1 MAMTAYVLSVFA
13 CAVVLG
19 VSMNRLG
26 TVTAVTTV
34 AAATATVTNS
44 QQQHQQMQHST
55 TDECRLDQ
63 QDQTTLVCHL
73 RSNNNSNNN
82 NNANDGNNGNAGGGS
97 DHTNLNIM
105 PPKTTTRLRLECKDE
120 LFFQNS
126 LNLNSFRQL
135 KHLQSLQM
143 VRCKIGRLN
152 NDSFMGLKSMRNLT
166 IKTFNTDWSSMG
178 LEIANDVF
186 SGNSDDMANLMR
198 LDLSENNMWSVP
210 VGVFCTLRNLN
221 HLNLTRNRL
230 HDVNNLYMSSKR
242 KCATQ
247 LKTLDLSLNNLENLP
262 FSVFS
267 GLHNLTELSIQNNR
281 VSFIAD
287 SAFEGL
293 ISLAVVRLN
302 GNSLH
307 SLPPDLFN
315 ETKLLREIYLQNNSI
330 NVLAPEIF
338 SGLNHLLILDLSA
351 NQLSSEWINSATFKG
366 LYRLT
371 MLDLAGNKL
380 TKIEPAIF
388 KDLKNIETIKL
399 NDNHLRHIEDKTFM
413 GLIKLHSLTLSTNRL
428 LTVRPNVFTG
438 LQGLKLLSIDF
449 NRISKFDQRTFL
461 HCPKIEELFLN
472 GNKLDKIPTGL
483 GDMAGLRSLDLGENQ
498 IKTLD
503 NESFSEM
510 TNVYGLRLTENY
522 IETIRCGVFDKMTSL
537 QILNLSR
544 NKIRHIEIGAFDNN
558 QNLQAIRLD
567 GNQLKNISMLF
578 VKLPNLVWLNMSE
591 NQLDEFDYAM
601 IPAQLQWLD
610 IHANRVKKLGNYFE
624 IESQLALTNF
634 DASSNLL
641 TEITGSAIPSS
652 MEIMYLNDNLI
663 SKVQSYSFF
672 KKPNITR
679 VDLFGNK
686 ITTLDPNALRISI
699 VPQSRQLPE
708 FYIGG
713 NPYLCDC
720 NLDWLQN
727 VNTDHRTQPR
737 LMDLASI
744 YCKLLYN
751 RGKTYVPLVEAQ
763 PNQFLCQYNSH
774 CLALCHCCDFNA
786 CDCKME
792 CPDRCT
798 CYHDQSWTSNVVDC
812 SRANY
817 KQKLPDQIPMDATQ
831 IYLDGNMFP
840 ELASHAFIG
849 RRKLKVLFLNN
860 SNIEVIS
867 NRTFFGLKNL
877 EMLNLARNRLSH
889 LIDYEFDGLDHLK
902 ELYLQDNIIS
912 TIHKNALTSLQKLK
926 ILRLD
931 NNRMTQIDLVQI
943 PISVNDLR
951 LSENPWGCE
960 CETLEEFKS
969 YLSRDIVRD
978 KYRVKCFRATTTT
991 PAAAAAATRSALVE
1005 NANYVNL
1012 SGDDAAAAAATKVI
1026 VNSEHD
1032 NDNNNNNI
1040 NINNSNDD
1048 GYIIINANAT
1058 NICDTTEVALNFNAS
1073 GINSTKTI
1081 LGHRRLD
1088 HYIPMLVS
1096 TLSGLLLIIVVSLLL
1111 FIFRQEM
1118 KVWLHSRF
1126 GVRLFHRD
1134 TTAIDKH
1141 ERDKLFDAFVSY
1153 SSKDEAFVVETL
1165 APVLENGDPQ
1175 YKLCLHYRDFPVG
1188 AYIADTIVQAI
1199 DSSRRTI
1206 MILSKNFIKS
1216 EWCRFE
1222 FKSAHHQVLR
1232 DRRRCLIVILL
1243 GDVPH
1248 KDLDPD
1254 IRLYLKTNTYLQ
1266 WGDKL
1271 FWEKLRFALPDVY
1284 NNQRRNVSVQM
1295 AVSRSNRFT
1304 HNNVTANSSIGRSIN
1319 VTSMSSP
1326 TPSAPMT
1333 HHLTSSPL
1341 PPLPPL
1347 PSSGGPPTMP
1357 SLSPTSHIV
1366 PSMGINRTATVQ
1378 L

>member
-1 MAMTAYVLSVFA
+1 MVYVLSLFA
-13 CAVVLG
+13 CGVLRIAMG
-19 VSMNRLG
+19 QL
-26 TVTAVTTV
+26 VTANVQ
-34 AAATATVTNS
+34 AP
-44 QQQHQQMQHST
+44 
-55 TDECRLDQ
+55 TDECRLQGDGSPDTQ
-63 QDQTTLVCHL
+63 TLVCQL
-73 RSNNNSNNN
+73 RS
-82 NNANDGNNGNAGGGS
+82 GNVELE
-97 DHTNLNIM
+97 HTNFSIM
-105 PPKTTTRLRLECKDE
+105 PPKSTARLRLECIDE
-120 LFFQNS
+120 LFFQSS
-126 LNLNSFRQL
+126 LNPSSFRQL
-135 KHLQSLQM
+135 KDLQSLQI
-143 VRCKIGRLN
+143 VHCKIGRLN
-152 NDSFMGLKSMRNLT
+152 NDSFSGLKSLRNLT
-166 IKTFNTDWSSMG
+166 IQTFNTDWSSMG

-186 SGNSDDMANLMR
+186 NTDDLAALER

-210 VGVFCTLRNLN
+210 VGVFCSLRNLI
-221 HLNLTRNRL
+221 HLNVTRNRL
-230 HDVNNLYMSSKR
+230 HDVNHLYMSNKR
-242 KCATQ
+242 KCAAR
-247 LKTLDLSLNNLENLP
+247 LRMLDLSLNNLENLP

-267 GLHNLTELSIQNNR
+267 GLRNLTELSIQNNR
-281 VSFIAD
+281 ISFIAD

-293 ISLAVVRLN
+293 VSLNVVRLN
-302 GNSLH
+302 GNSMH

-338 SGLNHLLILDLSA
+338 SGLHQLAVLDLSA
-351 NQLSSEWINSATFKG
+351 NQLTSEWINSATLKG
-366 LYRLT
+366 LNQLT
-371 MLDLAGNKL
+371 MLDLSDNKL
-380 TKIEPAIF
+380 TKVEPAIF
-388 KDLKNIETIKL
+388 KDLKNIEIIKL

-413 GLIKLHSLTLSTNRL
+413 GLTRLYSLSLSNNRL
-428 LTVRPNVFTG
+428 LSIRPNVFSG
-438 LQGLKLLSIDF
+438 LHGLKLLSIDF

-461 HCPKIEELFLN
+461 HCPKLDELHLN
-472 GNKLDKIPTGL
+472 GNKLEKIPTGL
-483 GDMAGLRSLDLGENQ
+483 SDMQMLKSLDLGENQ
-498 IKTLD
+498 IKSLE
-503 NESFSEM
+503 NASFTEM
-510 TNVYGLRLTENY
+510 SNIVGLRLTENFL
-522 IETIRCGVFDKMTSL
+522 ETIKRGIFDKMTSL

-544 NKIRHIEIGAFDNN
+544 NKISHIEVGSFDHN

-567 GNQLKNISMLF
+567 GNQLKNITMLF
-578 VKLPNLVWLNMSE
+578 TKLPNLVWLNVSE
-591 NQLDEFDYAM
+591 NVLEHFDYAM
-601 IPAQLQWLD
+601 IPIQLQWLD

-624 IESQLALTNF
+624 IEAQLALSTF

-641 TEITGSAIPSS
+641 TEVTGSAIPNS
-652 MEIMYLNDNLI
+652 MELMYLNDNLI

-686 ITTLDPNALRISI
+686 ITTLDPNALRISV
-699 VPQSRQLPE
+699 VPKNRPLPE

-720 NLDWLQN
+720 NLDWLQK
-727 VNTDHRTQPR
+727 VNTEPRTQPK
-737 LMDLASI
+737 LMDLDSI

-751 RGKTYVPLVEAQ
+751 RGKTYVPLVEAL
-763 PNQFLCQYNSH
+763 PNQFLCRYESH

-812 SRANY
+812 SRASY
-817 KQKLPDQIPMDATQ
+817 SVRLPDQIPMDATQ
-831 IYLDGNMFP
+831 IYLDGNEFS
-840 ELASHAFIG
+840 EINSHAFIG
-849 RRKLKVLFLNN
+849 RRKLKVLFLNS
-860 SNIEVIS
+860 SNIETVS
-867 NRTFFGLKNL
+867 NRTFFGLKDL
-877 EMLNLARNRLSH
+877 EMLNLARNRIQRLFG
-889 LIDYEFDGLDHLK
+889 YEFEGLDNLK
-902 ELYLQDNIIS
+902 ELYLQDNRIS
-912 TIHKNALTSLQKLK
+912 HIHKDALVILSRLK

-931 NNRMTQIDLVQI
+931 NNQLVRIDFANI

-951 LSENPWGCE
+951 LSENPWDCACDLFE
-960 CETLEEFKS
+960 QFKG
-969 YLSRDIVRD
+969 YLSREIVRD
-978 KYRVKCFRATTTT
+978 KYRVKCFKTHPIVDDDGLKKGTNSTA
-991 PAAAAAATRSALVE
+991 SIVL
-1005 NANYVNL
+1005 NGYVNDEEGL
-1012 SGDDAAAAAATKVI
+1012 V
-1026 VNSEHD
+1026 
-1032 NDNNNNNI
+1032 
-1040 NINNSNDD
+1040 
-1048 GYIIINANAT
+1048 IINANITSVCAAS
-1058 NICDTTEVALNFNAS
+1058 ELMHNAS
-1073 GINSTKTI
+1073 IVGGANSTKAI
-1081 LGHRRLD
+1081 LGHRPLD
-1088 HYIPMLVS
+1088 HYLPMLITV
-1096 TLSGLLLIIVVSLLL
+1096 LSGLLLIVVVSLLV

-1271 FWEKLRFALPDVY
+1271 FWQKLRFALPDVY
-1284 NNQRRNVSVQM
+1284 NNQRRNVSVQL

-1304 HNNVTANSSIGRSIN
+1304 HNNVAAATAANENHLPNFNQPNR
-1319 VTSMSSP
+1319 
-1326 TPSAPMT
+1326 PSATAPNINCGGTNMT
-1333 HHLTSSPL
+1333 ATPVATA
-1341 PPLPPL
+1341 PPAMPLPPL
-1347 PSSGGPPTMP
+1347 PSAVIG
-1357 SLSPTSHIV
+1357 
-1366 PSMGINRTATVQ
+1366 RTATVQ

>member
-1 MAMTAYVLSVFA
+1 MTV
-13 CAVVLG
+13 
-19 VSMNRLG
+19 
-26 TVTAVTTV
+26 
-34 AAATATVTNS
+34 ATVTDMKMCGVS
-44 QQQHQQMQHST
+44 AAVAT
-55 TDECRLDQ
+55 TMTAGPSAIVASSIIAPDECRLDK
-63 QDQTTLVCHL
+63 DQNYLVCQL
-73 RSNNNSNNN
+73 RS
-82 NNANDGNNGNAGGGS
+82 APAATAAGGDYGS
-97 DHTNLNIM
+97 NQSII
-105 PPKTTTRLRLECKDE
+105 PPRNTSRLRLECIDE
-120 LFFQNS
+120 FLFQNA
-126 LNLNSFRQL
+126 LNLNSLRQL
-135 KHLQSLQM
+135 RDLQSLQI

-152 NDSFMGLKSMRNLT
+152 NDSFGGLRNLRNLS

-178 LEIANDVF
+178 LEVANDVF
-186 SGNSDDMANLMR
+186 NADDLQYLEQ

-210 VGVFCTLRNLN
+210 IGLFCSLRNLV

-242 KCATQ
+242 KCAAQ
-247 LKTLDLSLNNLENLP
+247 LRTLDLSLNNLENLP

-281 VSFIAD
+281 IGFIAD
-287 SAFEGL
+287 SALEGL
-293 ISLAVVRLN
+293 VSLAIVRLN
-302 GNSLH
+302 GNNMH

-330 NVLAPEIF
+330 NVLAPSVF
-338 SGLNHLLILDLSA
+338 SDLPHLTVLDLSA
-351 NQLSSEWINSATFKG
+351 NQLTSEWINPATFRG
-366 LYRLT
+366 LFRLIT
-371 MLDLAGNKL
+371 LDMSSNKL
-380 TKIEPAIF
+380 TKIEPSIF
-388 KDLKNIETIKL
+388 KDLLNIQVIKMS
-399 NDNHLRHIEDKTFM
+399 DNHLRHIDEKAFN
-413 GLIKLHSLTLSTNRL
+413 GLTKLHSLTLSNNRL
-428 LTVRPNVFTG
+428 VSLRPNVFMG
-438 LQGLKLLSIDF
+438 LQGLKLLSIDY
-449 NRISKFDQRTFL
+449 NRIAKFDARTFS
-461 HCPKIEELFLN
+461 HCPKLEELFLN
-472 GNKLDKIPTGL
+472 GNKLDRIPQGL
-483 GDMAGLRSLDLGENQ
+483 ADMPGLRSLDLGENQ
-498 IKTLD
+498 IKQLD
-503 NESFSEM
+503 NGSFSEM
-510 TNVYGLRLTENY
+510 ANIYGLRLTENF
-522 IETIRCGVFDKMTSL
+522 IETIQRGIFDRMSSL

-544 NKIRHIEIGAFDNN
+544 NKIKHIETGAFDTN

-578 VKLPNLVWLNMSE
+578 IHLPNLVWLNMSE

-610 IHANRVKKLGNYFE
+610 IHANRVRKLGNYFE
-624 IESQLALTNF
+624 IESQLSLTTF

-641 TEITGSAIPSS
+641 TEITGSSIPSS
-652 MEIMYLNDNLI
+652 MEVMYLNDNLI
-663 SKVQSYSFF
+663 NKVQSYSFF

-686 ITTLDPNALRISI
+686 ITTLDPNALRISV
-699 VPQSRQLPE
+699 VPENRPLPE

-727 VNTDHRTQPR
+727 VNTKHRTQPR

-751 RGKTYVPLVEAQ
+751 RGKTYVPLVEAL
-763 PNQFLCQYNSH
+763 PNQFLCQYESH

-817 KQKLPDQIPMDATQ
+817 RQRLPEQIPMDATQ
-831 IYLDGNMFP
+831 IYLDGNDFP
-840 ELASHAFIG
+840 ELSSHSFIG
-849 RRKLKVLFLNN
+849 RRKLKVLFLNH
-860 SNIEVIS
+860 SNIDTIA

-877 EMLNLARNRLSH
+877 EMLNLARNRLTT
-889 LIDYEFDGLDHLK
+889 LIGYEFDGLTNLK
-902 ELYLQDNIIS
+902 ELYLQDNRIATIQKESLS
-912 TIHKNALTSLQKLK
+912 TLLTLR

-931 NNRMTQIDLVQI
+931 NNQLVQFDLVQI
-943 PISVNDLR
+943 PLGVNDLR
-951 LSENPWGCE
+951 LSDNPWACE
-960 CETLEEFKS
+960 CGTLEEFKA
-969 YLSRDIVRD
+969 YLGRDIVRD
-978 KYRVKCFRATTTT
+978 KFRVKCYKTM
-991 PAAAAAATRSALVE
+991 PATRLDGNNPAI
-1005 NANYVNL
+1005 L
-1012 SGDDAAAAAATKVI
+1012 SGSNSAVI
-1026 VNSEHD
+1026 LGDTSAD
-1032 NDNNNNNI
+1032 
-1040 NINNSNDD
+1040 DD
-1048 GYIIINANAT
+1048 GYAIISSNASS
-1058 NICDTTEVALNFNAS
+1058 ICDSNELALSVNMS
-1073 GINSTKTI
+1073 GDNSTKAM
-1081 LGHRRLD
+1081 LD
-1088 HYIPMLVS
+1088 HHPLAHYISLLVC
-1096 TLSGLLLIIVVSLLL
+1096 TLTALSLIIVVSLLV
-1111 FIFRQEM
+1111 FIYRQEM

-1134 TTAIDKH
+1134 TMAIDKH

-1153 SSKDEAFVVETL
+1153 SSKDEAFVMETL

-1188 AYIADTIVQAI
+1188 AFIADTIVQAI

-1284 NNQRRNVSVQM
+1284 NNQRRNVSAVHPL

-1304 HNNVTANSSIGRSIN
+1304 HNNVAAAAAAAAAVSSIPRNLSPPTNDTRSNSGMPNFTQIHGGRPAHS
-1319 VTSMSSP
+1319 
-1326 TPSAPMT
+1326 PSAPMHPGPPT
-1333 HHLTSSPL
+1333 LPL
-1341 PPLPPL
+1341 PPPP
-1347 PSSGGPPTMP
+1347 
-1357 SLSPTSHIV
+1357 SHISS
-1366 PSMGINRTATVQ
+1366 PSVHHTRTATVQ

>member
-1 MAMTAYVLSVFA
+1 MAMMTAYVLSVFA

-19 VSMNRLG
+19 VVSMG
-26 TVTAVTTV
+26 TVTAVTKV

-44 QQQHQQMQHST
+44 QQSQQHQQQMQHSA

-82 NNANDGNNGNAGGGS
+82 NNANDGNDG
-97 DHTNLNIM
+97 NLNIM
-105 PPKTTTRLRLECKDE
+105 PPKTTLRLRLECNDE
-120 LFFQNS
+120 LFFQNA

-152 NDSFMGLKSMRNLT
+152 NDSFMGLRSMRNLT

-186 SGNSDDMANLMR
+186 SSNSDDMANLMR

-210 VGVFCTLRNLN
+210 VGVFCSLRNLIY
-221 HLNLTRNRL
+221 LNLTRNRL

-293 ISLAVVRLN
+293 TALAIVRLN
-302 GNSLH
+302 GNGLH

-338 SGLNHLLILDLSA
+338 SGLNQLLILDLSA

-371 MLDLAGNKL
+371 TLDLSANKL

-399 NDNHLRHIEDKTFM
+399 NDNHLRHVEDKTFM
-413 GLIKLHSLTLSTNRL
+413 GLTKLHSLTLSSNRL
-428 LTVRPNVFTG
+428 LSVRPNVFSG

-472 GNKLDKIPTGL
+472 GNKLDKIPSGL
-483 GDMAGLRSLDLGENQ
+483 GDMPGLRSLDLGENQ

-503 NESFSEM
+503 NDSFSEL

-522 IETIRCGVFDKMTSL
+522 IETIRCGVFDKMTAL

-578 VKLPNLVWLNMSE
+578 IKLPNLVWLNMSE

-699 VPQSRQLPE
+699 VPQSRPLPE

-727 VNTDHRTQPR
+727 VNTEHRTQPR

-831 IYLDGNMFP
+831 IYLDGNIFP

-877 EMLNLARNRLSH
+877 EMLNLARNRLAH
-889 LIDYEFDGLDHLK
+889 LIDYEFDGLDSLK
-902 ELYLQDNIIS
+902 ELYLQDNLIS
-912 TIHKNALTSLQKLK
+912 TIHKNALSSLQKLK
-926 ILRLD
+926 TLRLD

-943 PISVNDLR
+943 PIGVNDLR
-951 LSENPWGCE
+951 LSENPWACE

-978 KYRVKCFRATTTT
+978 KYRVKCYRATAIATV
-991 PAAAAAATRSALVE
+991 AAAASATRAALAAVDH
-1005 NANYVNL
+1005 ANNDNL
-1012 SGDDAAAAAATKVI
+1012 SDVGTAATKVI
-1026 VNSEHD
+1026 VNS
-1032 NDNNNNNI
+1032 NNNNN
-1040 NINNSNDD
+1040 NSSSNADNVE

-1058 NICDTTEVALNFNAS
+1058 NICDTTELALNFNAS

-1088 HYIPMLVS
+1088 HYLPLFT
-1096 TLSGLLLIIVVSLLL
+1096 TLSGLLLIIVVSLLFI

-1118 KVWLHSRF
+1118 KVWMHSRF

-1284 NNQRRNVSVQM
+1284 NNQRRNVSVTQM

-1304 HNNVTANSSIGRSIN
+1304 HNNVTATAPQSMSAMGNSDNRIPNS
-1319 VTSMSSP
+1319 SMSSP
-1326 TPSAPMT
+1326 APSAPMT
-1333 HHLTSSPL
+1333 HHLTSS
-1341 PPLPPL
+1341 
-1347 PSSGGPPTMP
+1347 SSGGPPTMP
-1357 SLSPTSHIV
+1357 LPLPPTSHIV
-1366 PSMGINRTATVQ
+1366 PSMMGINRTATVQ